1 MLAKFRPRTFTQF
14 ARRYGEKELLD
25 CLERNERAGVVYH
38 RDALCGD
45 YDAFSDMEELIEF
58 IRTGKKRAQLK

>member
-1 MLAKFRPRTFTQF
+1 MMARIRPLAFTQF

-25 CLERNERAGVVYH
+25 CLERNEQAGIVYH

-45 YDAFSDMEELIEF
+45 YDDFSDIEELIEF
-58 IRTGKKRAQLK
+58 IKTDKRAREI